1 MREGRLDP
9 AVAGWAR
16 GVLKDASLDGRDRPS
31 VRAQVGALL
40 DALRKQAVYAPDAY
54 GAEVISSASATL
66 CLRPG
71 LCINGGDC
79 DDLSVALG
87 SALLSLGIPVVIVKQ
102 SFGSDNQEHVLI
114 AAQGEDQ
121 QWIYADPSTRL
132 PVGSAPNATD
142 EEWFD
147 PMGEIGAMREASPE
161 IVTLGAPPKTP
172 KMRHVKFVSGYWWEE
187 VRGRVFVHDGIW
199 KQTGLGAIPRTGVG
213 AFVTPGDVLAYRK
226 IWDDYVMGTA
236 RALATCSA
244 AWAALA
250 AGQTP
255 ATPPNL
261 NEFTVQPDQKTLQL
275 WATSNQ
281 QFADSLVASWNMHAN
296 KQDWEIVAMAG
307 DILQDFQRVVQNA
320 GGFYRNQV
328 AGDCPSLQL
337 PNPPGIDVQDQVIG
351 QIEGL
356 GILAHG
362 TMQLFTMGANGA
374 LETYQ
379 KLGDKL
385 TNPTTLQ
392 IGGVGI
398 IIGVGVTL
406 VGIVMLDRFLLPA
419 RR

>member
-1 MREGRLDP
+1 MAGVRLSIETMASRMREGRLDP

-16 GVLKDASLDGRDRPS
+16 GVLKDAGLDGRDRPS

-87 SALLSLGIPVVIVKQ
+87 SALLSLGIPVAIVKQ

-161 IVTLGAPPKTP
+161 IVTLGAPPK
-172 KMRHVKFVSGYWWEE
+172 MRHVKFIAGRWWEE
-187 VRGRVFVHDGIW
+187 AHGRVFVHHQNEW
-199 KQTGLGAIPRTGVG
+199 KPTGFGALPQPRPIKRIGLGTVLGFPTADELSDLIKVANYLFQQLTAAVNACAGWPANPVGWAAFQMDMQDLAADLQNAQNAVNVAIEGSLPFGGPKWTPVQYEWDL
-213 AFVTPGDVLAYRK
+213 VTAVIKEEWEMNGRFDAAKACASANYSNIPQPTASDLDLEAYK
-226 IWDDYVMGTA
+226 ASDTA
-236 RALATCSA
+236 VKAIESA
-244 AWAALA
+244 ARKV
-250 AGQTP
+250 GNPVT
-255 ATPPNL
+255 
-261 NEFTVQPDQKTLQL
+261 
-275 WATSNQ
+275 
-281 QFADSLVASWNMHAN
+281 
-296 KQDWEIVAMAG
+296 IG
-307 DILQDFQRVVQNA
+307 
-320 GGFYRNQV
+320 V
-328 AGDCPSLQL
+328 AG
-337 PNPPGIDVQDQVIG
+337 VVIG
-351 QIEGL
+351 VVAGVT
-356 GILAHG
+356 GIL
-362 TMQLFTMGANGA
+362 
-374 LETYQ
+374 
-379 KLGDKL
+379 
-385 TNPTTLQ
+385 
-392 IGGVGI
+392 I
-398 IIGVGVTL
+398 I
-406 VGIVMLDRFLLPA
+406 DRLLLPA